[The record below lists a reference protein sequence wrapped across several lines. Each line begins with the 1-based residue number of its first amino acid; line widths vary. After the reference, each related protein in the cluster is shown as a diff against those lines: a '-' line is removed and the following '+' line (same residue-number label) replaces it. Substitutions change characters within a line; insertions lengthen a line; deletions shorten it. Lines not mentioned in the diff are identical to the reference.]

1 MREAQMWKMSS
12 LGRLHALW
20 ILLAHVRDPRTLRKM
35 WQARGENFALFG
47 GEAVCSFANVK
58 GLMAQEPEK
67 LPGIYAPMDDEETF
81 FSQGYMPFMQKSPNH
96 SARRAY
102 VFERVDAAR
111 ARLDVLEGLLGAAPS
126 PEHAIAHFLLLTLG
140 GIEPTAQEVDDMVFF
155 RKNGPILAFFP
166 RWMRDTVFKA
176 KYQRAIA
183 VRKRL
188 LDRFT
193 AAGNPF
199 PDTCMEAIWF
209 NAGTLGFYPEKALAA
224 VRADAALMAEIAP
237 EIDAPPQ
244 ARPKMRA
251 LIMEMLRLHSRIA
264 SVNYLVDGKPKIAL
278 IATAVMDPARFP
290 DPEKVDLTRD
300 HSDSVSFALPSP
312 NRSCPG
318 KDLAPEVMAAVLAHL
333 LGRKAARLEE
343 VA

>member
-1 MREAQMWKMSS
+1 MWKMGS

-20 ILLAHVRDPRTLRKM
+20 ILLAHVRDPATLRKM
-35 WQARGENFALFG
+35 WKARGEGFPIFG
-47 GEAVCSFANVK
+47 GEAACSFANVK
-58 GLMAQEPEK
+58 GLMAKEPEK
-67 LPGIYAPMDDEETF
+67 LPGIFAPMEDEETF
-81 FSQGYMPFMQKSPNH
+81 FSEGYLPFLQKDANQA
-96 SARRAY
+96 ARRAF
-102 VFERVDAAR
+102 VIERVEAAR
-111 ARLDVLEGLLGAAPS
+111 GRLDVLEALLKSAPS
-126 PEHAIAHFLLLTLG
+126 EEHAIAHFLLLTLG
-140 GIEPTAQEVDDMVFF
+140 GIEPSAEEVDGMVFF

-176 KYQRAIA
+176 KYLRAVG
-183 VRKRL
+183 VRKTL

-193 AAGNPF
+193 AAGNVY

-224 VRADAALMAEIAP
+224 CQRDGALLAAIAP
-237 EIDAPPQ
+237 EIGAEPA

-264 SVNYLVDGKPKIAL
+264 SVNYLVDGKPTFAL
-278 IATAVMDPARFP
+278 IATAVMDPARFA

-318 KDLAPEVMAAVLAHL
+318 KDLAPEVMAAVLAHML
-333 LGRKAARLEE
+333 RKASTRLE
-343 VA
+343 VAS